1 MIKELEMTI
10 ELLVALTIF
19 AVVSTVTPGPNNLM
33 LMSSGANF
41 GFKRTMPHMAGITLG
56 FGLMVI
62 LVGMGLM
69 TVFDQFPA
77 SHLVLK
83 VLSIVYLVY
92 LAYKIA
98 RAGKPAQS
106 EVEGAKPLTFFQ
118 ACAFQWVNP
127 KAWTMALTAIS
138 VYSPDRSLLS
148 IAVIAAI
155 FIMANVPSVGVW
167 TILGQKISVLL
178 SNQRRLALFNY
189 TMAVCL
195 LASIYPVLV

>member
-1 MIKELEMTI
+1 MTI
-10 ELLVALTIF
+10 EVLVALIVF

-41 GFKRTMPHMAGITLG
+41 GFKRTMPHMAGITFG

-83 VLSIVYLVY
+83 VLSIAYLIY

-98 RAGKPAQS
+98 RSGKPAQC
-106 EVEGAKPLTFFQ
+106 EIEGAKPLTFFQ

-138 VYSPDRSLLS
+138 VYSPDRSVVS
-148 IAVIAAI
+148 IVVIAII
-155 FIMANVPSVGVW
+155 FIMANVPSVGIW
-167 TILGQKISVLL
+167 TVLGQKISLLL
-178 SNQRRLALFNY
+178 SSQRRLALFNY
-189 TMAVCL
+189 TMAACL
-195 LASIYPVLV
+195 IASIYPVLI

>member
-1 MIKELEMTI
+1 MIMELEMTI
-10 ELLVALTIF
+10 ELLLALATF

-69 TVFDQFPA
+69 TVFDKFPT

-83 VLSIVYLVY
+83 VLSIAYLIY

-98 RAGKPAQS
+98 RAGQPAQS
-106 EVEGAKPLTFFQ
+106 EVDGAQPLTFFQ

-138 VYSPDRSLLS
+138 VYSPDRSVVS
-148 IAVIAAI
+148 IGVIAAI
-155 FIMANVPSVGVW
+155 FIMANVPSVGIW
-167 TILGQKISVLL
+167 TVLGQKISVLL
-178 SNQRRLALFNY
+178 SNQRRLTLFNY